1 MSNDTHIL
9 IVPSWYPEKPG
20 DINGSFFR
28 EQAIALHK
36 AGYKVGVLRPEV
48 RSIKDIKA
56 IFSKPYGITLENDSG
71 INTYRF
77 HTLNITPRMPSLSKK
92 RWVRLGEKL
101 FLEYVR
107 KHGVPDII
115 HVHSLISGGFLAE
128 KIKNKYH
135 IPYVVTEHSTSF
147 ARNLVSQKQIKE
159 LTPVVDA
166 SSANLAVSNEFKEL
180 LTDIFKGGGWS
191 YLPNIVSENFITN
204 RIIPKEAQVF
214 NFINVCYLTKKKNID
229 LLIKAFAKA
238 FKGNSSVKL
247 KIGGDGEEKANL
259 LELVRALNVEDQV
272 VFLGQLTREQVKEEV
287 SSAGAFVLSSKYET
301 FGVVLIEALALGKPV
316 IATKCGGPESIV
328 TPEVGYLVEN
338 NSEEELSKAMLELIA
353 NKNKFNPENIRAYC
367 LDNFSEKAV
376 VAKLGKVYESVL
388 AKNEK

>member
-1 MSNDTHIL
+1 MSNDKHIL

-36 AGYKVGVLRPEV
+36 AGYKVGVIRPEV

-56 IFSKPYGITLENDSG
+56 IFNKPYGIKSENDSG

-77 HTLNITPRMPSLSKK
+77 YALNIAPRMPKLSRK
-92 RWVRLGEKL
+92 WWIRLGQKL

-107 KHGVPDII
+107 KHGVPDMI

-147 ARNLVSQKQIKE
+147 ARNLVSQEQIKE
-159 LTPVVDA
+159 LATVVEA

-180 LTDIFKGGGWS
+180 LIEIFKGGGWS

-204 RIIPKEAQVF
+204 RIASKEDGVF
-214 NFINVCYLTKKKNID
+214 NFINVCYLTKKKNLD

-247 KIGGDGEEKANL
+247 KIGGDGEEKASL
-259 LELVRALNVEDQV
+259 LELARALKIEEQV
-272 VFLGQLTREQVKEEV
+272 VFLGQLTREEVKEEV
-287 SSAGAFVLSSKYET
+287 SSADAFVLSSKYET

-353 NKNKFNPENIRAYC
+353 NKSKFNPEKIRTYC

>member
-9 IVPSWYPEKPG
+9 IVPSWYPKKPG

-36 AGYKVGVLRPEV
+36 AGYKVGVLRPEF

-56 IFSKPYGITLENDSG
+56 IFNKPYGIKAENDSG
-71 INTYRF
+71 VNTYRF
-77 HTLNITPRMPSLSKK
+77 YALNITPRMPKLSRK
-92 RWVRLGEKL
+92 RWIRLGQKL

-135 IPYVVTEHSTSF
+135 IPYVVTEHSTGF
-147 ARNLVSQKQIKE
+147 ARNLISQEQIKE

-191 YLPNIVSENFITN
+191 YLPNIVSDNFITN
-204 RIIPKEAQVF
+204 RIIPKEEQVF
-214 NFINVCYLTKKKNID
+214 NFINVCGLTKKKNID
-229 LLIKAFAKA
+229 LLIKTFAKA

-272 VFLGQLTREQVKEEV
+272 VFLGQLTREEVKEEV
-287 SSAGAFVLSSKYET
+287 SSADAFVLSSKYET

>member
-36 AGYKVGVLRPEV
+36 AGYKVGVIRPEV

-56 IFSKPYGITLENDSG
+56 IFNKPYGTKAENDSG

-77 HTLNITPRMPSLSKK
+77 YALNITPRMPSLSKK

-147 ARNLVSQKQIKE
+147 ARNLISQKQIKE

-204 RIIPKEAQVF
+204 RIIPKEEQVF
-214 NFINVCYLTKKKNID
+214 NFINVCALTKKKNID

-247 KIGGDGEEKANL
+247 KIGGDGEEMANL

-272 VFLGQLTREQVKEEV
+272 VFLGQLTREEVKEEV
-287 SSAGAFVLSSKYET
+287 SSADAFVLSSKYET